1 MSAELLQLQARL
13 GYTFRDPA
21 LLARALT
28 HPSLLNELPELKE
41 SNQRLEFLGD
51 AVLQLVLS
59 EEIFRLYP
67 DEREGDLTNRRKK
80 LVEGRFLAQLARE
93 LALGDCL
100 RVQPATPKLAG
111 TPSALADT
119 FEALVA
125 AIYLDAGYGPARETV
140 LRLYG
145 DLPARLAK
153 SLPADNPK
161 GQLQERVQPKH
172 GNNAL
177 RYEVTRATGEAHQR
191 SYSVTVYLL
200 DRPLG
205 TGTGSSKKIAEE
217 AAALEAL
224 KTLQPGANS

>member
-1 MSAELLQLQARL
+1 MSDPQSSLQARL

-28 HPSLLNELPELKE
+28 HPSLVNELPELME

-59 EEIFRLYP
+59 EEIFRLYLA
-67 DEREGDLTNRRKK
+67 EREGDLTNRRKK
-80 LVEGRFLAQLARE
+80 LVEGRFLAQLAGE
-93 LALGDCL
+93 LALTDCL
-100 RVQPATPKLAG
+100 RVQPATPELARSQ
-111 TPSALADT
+111 SALADA

-125 AIYLDAGYGPARETV
+125 AIYLDAGYGPVRETV

-161 GQLQERVQPKH
+161 GQLQERVQPRH

-177 RYEVTRATGEAHQR
+177 RYEVTKTEGEAHQR

-217 AAALEAL
+217 AAALAAL
-224 KTLQPGANS
+224 QTFPAD

>member
-1 MSAELLQLQARL
+1 MSDPLYALQARL

-21 LLARALT
+21 LLASAVT
-28 HPSLLNELPELKE
+28 HPSLLNELPALKE

-67 DEREGDLTNRRKK
+67 QEREGALTTRRKK
-80 LVEGRFLAQLARE
+80 LVEGRFLAGLARE
-93 LALGDCL
+93 LSLEDSL
-100 RVQPATPKLAG
+100 RVQPATPELAKSQ
-111 TPSALADT
+111 SALGDA
-119 FEALVA
+119 FEALIA
-125 AIYLDAGYGPARETV
+125 AIYLDAGYGPTREVV

-145 DLPARLAK
+145 EVAERLGKTLPD
-153 SLPADNPK
+153 DNPK
-161 GQLQERVQPKH
+161 GRLQERVQPKH

-177 RYEVTRATGEAHQR
+177 RYEVIKTSGVAHQR
-191 SYSVTVYLL
+191 AYEVTVFLH

-205 TGTGSSKKIAEE
+205 SGTGTSKQIAEE

-224 KTLQPGANS
+224 KTLGA

>member
-1 MSAELLQLQARL
+1 MSDVLLQLQSRL

-28 HPSLLNELPELKE
+28 HPSLANELPGLKE
-41 SNQRLEFLGD
+41 ANQRLEFLGD

-67 DEREGDLTNRRKK
+67 SEREGVLTNLRKK
-80 LVEGRFLAQLARE
+80 LVEGRFIAELARE
-93 LALGDCL
+93 LSPDESL
-100 RVQPATPKLAG
+100 RVQPATPELARSQ
-111 TPSALADT
+111 SALEDA

-125 AIYLDAGYGPARETV
+125 AIYLDAGYGPTRETV
-140 LRLYG
+140 LRIYG
-145 DLPARLAK
+145 DLAAHLEK
-153 SLPADNPK
+153 TLPADNPK
-161 GQLQERVQPKH
+161 GRLQELVQPKH

-177 RYEVTRATGEAHQR
+177 RYTVTKTTGVAHQR
-191 SYSVTVYLL
+191 AYQVTVHLL

-205 TGTGSSKKIAEE
+205 SGAGPSKKDAEE

-224 KTLQPGANS
+224 KALEPGSTL